1 MKTASMGITYAE
13 IELIREADLIL
24 VEEGFL
30 QADQVRKLKVLAL
43 VDTDASMLAITR
55 SACEILA
62 LRQRGQTQAE
72 LAAGS
77 VVMLDVVG
85 PIEVRFQNRRTSVE
99 AIVIPDEGDVLLGA
113 IPLEGLD
120 VLVDPKNQQL
130 IVNPESP
137 DVAHMLLK

>member
-1 MKTASMGITYAE
+1 M
-13 IELIREADLIL
+13 IREADLIL

-30 QADQVRKLKVLAL
+30 QADQVKKLKVLAL
-43 VDTDASMLAITR
+43 LDTGASMLAITR
-55 SACEILA
+55 SVCEILV

-72 LAAGS
+72 LADGS
-77 VVMLDVVG
+77 IAMLDVVG

-99 AIVIPDEGDVLLGA
+99 AIVVPDEGDVLLGA

-137 DVAHMLLK
+137 DVARMLLK